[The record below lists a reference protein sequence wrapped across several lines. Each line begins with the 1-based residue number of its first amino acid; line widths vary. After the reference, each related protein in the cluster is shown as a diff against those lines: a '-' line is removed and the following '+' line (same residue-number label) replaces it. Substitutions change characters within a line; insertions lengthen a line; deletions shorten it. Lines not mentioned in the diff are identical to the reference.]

1 MAPFGIVGIKT
12 PRFLCRILG
21 HRYRFAGMG
30 VIAPDAET
38 ANKAEQE
45 LDPTRHCE
53 RCGCIE
59 PRSPG

>member
-1 MAPFGIVGIKT
+1 
-12 PRFLCRILG
+12 
-21 HRYRFAGMG
+21 MG
-30 VIAPDAET
+30 VIAPGAET

-53 RCGCIE
+53 RCGCAE